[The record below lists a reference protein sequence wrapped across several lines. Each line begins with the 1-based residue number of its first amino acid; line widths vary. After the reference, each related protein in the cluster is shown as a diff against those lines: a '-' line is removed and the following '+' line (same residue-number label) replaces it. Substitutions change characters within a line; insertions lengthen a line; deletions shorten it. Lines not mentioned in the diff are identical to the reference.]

1 MAGWSVTEMTG
12 TLTRLKEELP
22 KQLRFPYSCCKI
34 RRNHRR
40 VRMVTLGH
48 VRLWHRPQQMP
59 REEHGNR
66 ASTIKPSC
74 PSYHPPSLSPPPAQG
89 IASSGLPREDKAEI
103 VSPTDVVLWLAAH
116 LCYVWRTQSCLSHP
130 CRGSPGIGSSL
141 FSTQNP
147 SWLKETSPEGFKA
160 LCNYQ
165 DSAEA
170 HFLGIQDL
178 YWKYPKSS
186 RVLAPSTAHYS
197 FSGIYSCISQH
208 RTRIFLS
215 VTDRYCSALS
225 EQL

>member
-1 MAGWSVTEMTG
+1 MSVSGTGHSKCPGKSMGTEQAPWN
-12 TLTRLKEELP
+12 LP
-22 KQLRFPYSCCKI
+22 APHTILPVSPHLQLRALPPQGCPEK
-34 RRNHRR
+34 
-40 VRMVTLGH
+40 TKQ
-48 VRLWHRPQQMP
+48 RLFHQLMWYF
-59 REEHGNR
+59 G
-66 ASTIKPSC
+66 
-74 PSYHPPSLSPPPAQG
+74 
-89 IASSGLPREDKAEI
+89 
-103 VSPTDVVLWLAAH
+103 WLH
-116 LCYVWRTQSCLSHP
+116 ISVYVWRTQSCLSHP

-141 FSTQNP
+141 FSTQKP

-170 HFLGIQDL
+170 QFLGIQDL